1 MDQRLQR
8 PHSHPGRGGAQ
19 AEAKDGRV
27 LLDDEQDAER
37 ARVPIG
43 RGQRSPARV
52 TQPANRNA
60 RDQRHDREFVAYGVL
75 INAFLN
81 HFISNYPIS
90 LY

>member
-19 AEAKDGRV
+19 TEAKDGRV

-43 RGQRSPARV
+43 RGQRGPARV
-52 TQPANRNA
+52 T
-60 RDQRHDREFVAYGVL
+60 
-75 INAFLN
+75 
-81 HFISNYPIS
+81 
-90 LY
+90 

>member
-43 RGQRSPARV
+43 RGQRGPARV
-52 TQPANRNA
+52 T
-60 RDQRHDREFVAYGVL
+60 
-75 INAFLN
+75 
-81 HFISNYPIS
+81 
-90 LY
+90 